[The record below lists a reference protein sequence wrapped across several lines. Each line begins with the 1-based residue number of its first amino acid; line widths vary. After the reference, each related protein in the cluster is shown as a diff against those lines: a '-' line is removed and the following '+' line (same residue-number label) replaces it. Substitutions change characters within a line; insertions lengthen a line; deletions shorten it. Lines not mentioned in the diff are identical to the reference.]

1 MGEKMEVDS
10 NRDKMEVDSNNE
22 FKIILSE
29 AAQSDDTIPCHLSPK
44 ISAVDKEIRWFK
56 ETDCVCFYKNGWLI
70 DGVGYEGR
78 VSLPKKEEMERGN
91 VSLQLKTLDS
101 GDYLCQMIISEV
113 RRAEI
118 TVRKMTPEDPTAL
131 LQTTRGS
138 EKVGGQCS
146 SLQLSDKKWT
156 DEERIKMERSA
167 LLAVF
172 RDLEKRD
179 APKEVLQTEK
189 QTQTEENDSERV
201 REKKTKMMD
210 TSKPEEQETKP
221 ENQITD
227 QKASC
232 SNQKLLDNDVKVCI
246 YRTGK
251 PNGGDGKFTDKL
263 KSQIPNLREVKTAEE
278 SNFILLFCTAVSRT
292 GTDIDEALKRLNG
305 KTDSKL
311 VVLVVLHH
319 TFEKERTLPDSS
331 RCVNRK
337 DILTVDCLFYEDTGL
352 LECPKNSD
360 AIDKA
365 VNWLI
370 EQGLTA
376 PAKISHQMSE
386 QNQNQARIK
395 SNKHKREP
403 QQVVKED
410 SRCSKK
416 CVKVFSILAGK
427 TNDCEKKCIEI
438 LKNRIQNLREG
449 SSADKSDII
458 LIFCP
463 IVSRTGTD
471 IEAALTKLNCS
482 TDSKLVVLVVLHHT
496 FDPEKTVP
504 DSSRCVNRTDM
515 LTVDCLF
522 YEDTGLLECQKNSEA
537 FDQSV
542 NWLIEQGRTK
552 GVKISPRQDN
562 EADEANQKGFW
573 KNFFG
578 V

>member
-10 NRDKMEVDSNNE
+10 NRDKMEVDRNRDKMEVDSNNE

-232 SNQKLLDNDVKVCI
+232 SNQKLLDNV
-246 YRTGK
+246 
-251 PNGGDGKFTDKL
+251 
-263 KSQIPNLREVKTAEE
+263 
-278 SNFILLFCTAVSRT
+278 
-292 GTDIDEALKRLNG
+292 
-305 KTDSKL
+305 
-311 VVLVVLHH
+311 
-319 TFEKERTLPDSS
+319 
-331 RCVNRK
+331 
-337 DILTVDCLFYEDTGL
+337 
-352 LECPKNSD
+352 
-360 AIDKA
+360 
-365 VNWLI
+365 
-370 EQGLTA
+370 
-376 PAKISHQMSE
+376 SE

>member
-1 MGEKMEVDS
+1 MGDKMEVDS

-22 FKIILSE
+22 FKIVLSE
-29 AAQSDDTIPCHLSPK
+29 AAQSDDTIPCHLSLK
-44 ISAVDKEIRWFK
+44 TSAVDKEIRWFK
-56 ETDCVCFYKNGWLI
+56 ETDCVCFYKNGRLI
-70 DGVGYEGR
+70 EGVGYEGR
-78 VSLPKKEEMERGN
+78 ASLPKEMERGN

-113 RRAEI
+113 RREEI

-138 EKVGGQCS
+138 EKVGGQRS

-156 DEERIKMERSA
+156 DKERIKMERSA

-179 APKEVLQTEK
+179 APKEDLKTEK

-221 ENQITD
+221 ENKITD

-232 SNQKLLDNDVKVCI
+232 SNQKLLDNV
-246 YRTGK
+246 
-251 PNGGDGKFTDKL
+251 
-263 KSQIPNLREVKTAEE
+263 
-278 SNFILLFCTAVSRT
+278 
-292 GTDIDEALKRLNG
+292 
-305 KTDSKL
+305 
-311 VVLVVLHH
+311 
-319 TFEKERTLPDSS
+319 
-331 RCVNRK
+331 
-337 DILTVDCLFYEDTGL
+337 
-352 LECPKNSD
+352 
-360 AIDKA
+360 
-365 VNWLI
+365 
-370 EQGLTA
+370 
-376 PAKISHQMSE
+376 SE
-386 QNQNQARIK
+386 QNQYQARK
-395 SNKHKREP
+395 SLHKPNKHERES
-403 QQVVKED
+403 QQVVIKED
-410 SRCSKK
+410 SRVSKK

-458 LIFCP
+458 LMFCP

-537 FDQSV
+537 FDQAV
-542 NWLIEQGRTK
+542 KWLIEQGRTK

-562 EADEANQKGFW
+562 DADEANQKSLLGFLKDKILF
-573 KNFFG
+573 KN
-578 V
+578 